1 MGRWLTPLTDLKT
14 KKGDRDPRAIGGK
27 AARLGWLQDREFPIP
42 ETWVLPAEAFR
53 SAMRA
58 LPPGYEPRSLLR
70 ASTPR
75 LLYARTE
82 EAHREILAL
91 KLPRDLEEELTEFYR
106 KIAASAPWGL
116 AVRSSATCEDG
127 ALVSMAGL
135 AETKL
140 GVKSAAELI
149 DAVRFVWASL
159 ASARAL
165 SYLASHGV
173 RDVSM
178 AVVIQRVVEAR
189 AAGVLFTQAPNSG
202 HAGERLVNATL
213 GLGHDV
219 VAGNV
224 EPDVWY
230 MKADGQVCSA
240 SIATKALPGDEGSFT
255 DAPALR
261 PEDLRELSQYAAKLE
276 GAAREPWD
284 VEFVCDEKKLWIVQA
299 RPVTGRGFP
308 DGGNATTIWT
318 NANVGEALPGVAT
331 PLTWSVAGAFSEAGF
346 RSAFATLGCSVPRSA
361 KLVANV
367 QGRFY
372 LNLSQFLRIS
382 AQVPWL
388 DPNTLLSLGGVGD
401 FGELTIPPVSRRQ
414 FYSRL
419 PLTATRLVREQLRLD
434 DMVHRFEEFAE
445 RAEKHHRSLDL
456 GVLPDEGVA
465 KTLRDLQ
472 NLLERTGTVML
483 TSASSSLGANLALR
497 MMVARALPDD
507 AERLSQALTAG
518 IRDLESARPALGM
531 ARVAKVAKG
540 DPEARAAIEQGAV
553 RVSDLP
559 EGPTRRAL
567 AHFIE
572 LYGNRAVREAELS
585 TPRWKEDQTHVL
597 TMLRVALRAGEN
609 EGAETAYSRAREG
622 AAVALEELSP
632 KLGLATT
639 PLLRHLVARTQKGA
653 RLRERMRSWVTTV
666 LGLIR
671 EAALEA
677 NRRLVRLMPDL
688 ETEAAFRGSSRDEP
702 RAVESVFF
710 LTIDEVM
717 QALQTARADLGP
729 VVRSRRGEYLRD
741 VQRPDPPPTFTGAP
755 PPIPLPPTQGLEL
768 SGVAASGGVV
778 EGVARVLAGPEQM
791 GDFLPGEILVVQS
804 TDVGWTPLFPLAA
817 GVVTQLGGALSHAA
831 IVAREFRVPSV
842 VNVADATRTIKTG
855 ERLRVDGD
863 RGRVVRLGHDG

>member
-1 MGRWLTPLTDLKT
+1 MSGRWLTPLTDLKT

-27 AARLGWLQDREFPIP
+27 AARLGWLQDRGFPIP

-53 SAMRA
+53 NAMRA

-82 EAHREILAL
+82 EAHREILRL
-91 KLPRDLEEELTEFYR
+91 TLPRDIEAELAEFFA
-106 KIAASAPWGL
+106 KVSASAPWGL

-135 AETKL
+135 ADTKL
-140 GVKSAAELI
+140 GVRSKEELVE
-149 DAVRFVWASL
+149 AVKYVWASL

-178 AVVIQRVVEAR
+178 AVVIQRVVQAR
-189 AAGVLFTQAPNSG
+189 AAGVLFTQAPNAG

-219 VAGNV
+219 VGGQV

-230 MKADGQVCSA
+230 MKADGRVS
-240 SIATKALPGDEGSFT
+240 SVTLATKESPTAKGTFT

-261 PEDLRELSQYAAKLE
+261 ESDLRELSDYASKLE

-284 VEFVCDEKKLWIVQA
+284 VEFVCDESKLWIVQA

-401 FGELTIPPVSRRQ
+401 PGDLTVPPVSRRQ

-434 DMVHRFEEFAE
+434 DMVNRFEEFAE
-445 RAEKHHRSLDL
+445 RAKEHHRSLDL

-472 NLLERTGTVML
+472 ALLERTGTVML

-497 MMVARALPDD
+497 MLVARALPDD
-507 AERLSQALTAG
+507 AERLAQALTAG

-540 DPEARAAIEQGAV
+540 DPEARAIIEQGIT
-553 RVSDLP
+553 RIEQLP

-567 AHFIE
+567 AHFLE
-572 LYGNRAVREAELS
+572 LYGDRAVREAELS

-597 TMLRVALRAGEN
+597 TMLRVALREGPRTA
-609 EGAETAYSRAREG
+609 EGAETAFSRAREG

-632 KLGLATT
+632 KLGLATA

-688 ETEAAFRGSSRDEP
+688 ETEPEFRTSGGP
-702 RAVESVFF
+702 RAIESVFF

-755 PPIPLPPTQGLEL
+755 PPIPLPPAQGHEL
-768 SGVAASGGVV
+768 PGVAASGGVV
-778 EGVARVLAGPEQM
+778 EGIARVLSGAEQM
-791 GDFLPGEILVVQS
+791 GDFLPGEVLVVQS

-842 VNVADATRTIKTG
+842 VNVADVTRIIKTG
-855 ERLRVDGD
+855 ERIRVDGD
-863 RGRVVRLGHDG
+863 RGRVVRLS